1 MFDCAELHFQHGD
14 RVVSMV
20 YHMPEIAPGT
30 TGTIV
35 YPRMGNLY
43 VVELPDGTPHRWF
56 AGSELEPENPEVIEA
71 DCVLM
76 LPGTYA
82 RIIKTDG
89 HPTGIKEGTRV
100 KIIRVYEKIPFYD
113 LMVDEK
119 GYHRW
124 LADFELA
131 SVE

>member
-14 RVVSMV
+14 RVVSLV
-20 YHMPEIAPGT
+20 HHMPEIEPGT
-30 TGTIV
+30 AGTIV

-43 VVELPDGTPHRWF
+43 VVELPDGMLHRWF
-56 AGSELEPENPEVIEA
+56 AGSELKPENMNAIEA
-71 DCVLM
+71 DCALM

-82 RIIKTDG
+82 RIINTVG
-89 HPTGIKEGTRV
+89 HPPEIKEGTRV

-113 LMVDEK
+113 LCIDGK

-131 SVE
+131 SL